1 MIMTS
6 YQDKDGVE
14 KAYELAMAR
23 YASLG
28 VDAGEAMAATAKVPV
43 SLHCWQGDDVTGFE
57 GADGLSGGGILATGN
72 YPGRARNADEL
83 RSDAELA
90 FSLVPGTKRFNLHTI
105 YAETAGKKIPRDEL
119 APEHFSKWIAW
130 AKERKLGLDFNPSF
144 FSHPMADSGYTL
156 SSADKATRDF
166 WIRHGKASRRIA
178 SAMGQV
184 LGTPSVNNVWVP
196 DGSKDLPA
204 DRAAPR
210 ARLLSALDE
219 VFSEKLPAGTIGDAV
234 ESKLFGIGSEAY
246 VVGSHEFYMGY
257 AIKRGLKLC
266 LDMGHFHPTEAI
278 ADKISALL
286 GFVPSLLLHISRG
299 VRWDSDHVA
308 LYSDEV
314 RDVCREITRQKA
326 FARVDIALDYFD
338 ASINRVAAWVIGARG
353 LQKALLEAALE
364 PIALIRDA
372 ENAGRNT
379 ERLALMEEAK
389 TLPFAAVWDKYCLD
403 QGAPV
408 GPDWLAKVNE
418 WEAATRSARR

>member
-1 MIMTS
+1 MKT
-6 YQDKDGVE
+6 YQDTDGIQ
-14 KAYELAMAR
+14 KAYELAVAR
-23 YASLG
+23 YASVG
-28 VDAGEAMAATAKVPV
+28 VAAGAAMAATARVPV

-57 GADGLSGGGILATGN
+57 GADGLTGGGILATGD

-83 RSDAELA
+83 RADAELA
-90 FSLVPGTKRFNLHTI
+90 FSLVPGTKRFNLHSI
-105 YAETAGKKIPRDEL
+105 YAETAGKKVPRDEL
-119 APEHFSKWIAW
+119 APEHFANWIAW
-130 AKERKLGLDFNPSF
+130 AKEHSLGLDFNPSF

-156 SSADKATRDF
+156 ASADKTVRDF

-178 SAMGQV
+178 SAMGAA
-184 LGTPSVNNVWVP
+184 LGSKAVNNVWIP

-210 ARLLSALDE
+210 ARLHTALDE

-257 AIKRGLKLC
+257 AVKNSLKLC
-266 LDMGHFHPTEAI
+266 LDLGHFHPTEAI

-314 RDVCREITRQKA
+314 RDVCREITRQNA

-364 PIALIRDA
+364 PAALIRDA

-379 ERLALMEEAK
+379 QRLALMEEAK

-403 QGAPV
+403 QGSPV
-408 GPDWLAKVNE
+408 GPDWLAKVAE
-418 WEAATRSARR
+418 WETATKSTRR